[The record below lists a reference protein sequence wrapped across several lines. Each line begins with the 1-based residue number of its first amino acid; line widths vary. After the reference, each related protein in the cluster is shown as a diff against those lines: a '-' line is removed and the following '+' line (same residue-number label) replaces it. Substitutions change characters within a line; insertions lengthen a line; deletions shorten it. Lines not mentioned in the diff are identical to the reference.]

1 MGCGASSA
9 SASAPESAIALVD
22 FNARFADEYVV
33 REKIGVGQQGT
44 VYLCEDVETGTTRA
58 MKETHIGVFGANAKR
73 REAYCEI
80 ELLSQMRHP
89 NVVRMVKAYQTS
101 AEVQV
106 VMEHAGRDTLLT
118 YLVALDDAEGMTEE
132 EKVNIK
138 HELIRQLV
146 DAVAHVH
153 SRDVVFRD
161 LKHENVMVT
170 SDEDLRNAQIK
181 LVDFGRAASLRRED
195 RLNNQPPL
203 GTSLFQAPEVEERRE
218 YGQAADMWAVG
229 VFVYFLVTGRMPF
242 EHTVAGLYKVLRGEY
257 ESMEESINKHARDLV
272 AKLLVLDPA
281 KRINAAQA
289 STHRFLR
296 QKNAAHVH
304 VGEGDALRVPKHM
317 EKAAKKQ
324 LRALVMQES
333 LELHTVGLL
342 TEKLTPEDLKTLRR
356 WLRMKAEM
364 SVRGGVANSR
374 AKIISDNNST
384 PQSPDASIRAGH
396 NYTDEI
402 QAHVALN
409 ALYKEMT
416 KGQGSESN
424 SRETS
429 FHGGG
434 LTKTQSYLRLTE
446 ALENLEEISSDD
458 DAEVRTPSPP
468 PKKTSKSSLSDA
480 ARQESANV
488 AQNTTSKSDVATN
501 RSFVGY
507 AHQSGMCT
515 VDELITA
522 CISAGLQSVADELQT
537 VRDDLKKERLS
548 KLAAT
553 GADAQT
559 QNESVLLD
567 IMLFRY
573 EDLLAKVENA
583 HLDQVK
589 DWSVR
594 AGVMENGL

>member
-1 MGCGASSA
+1 MGCAASSA
-9 SASAPESAIALVD
+9 SASAPASALALVD

-44 VYLCEDVETGTTRA
+44 VYLCEDAETGTTRA

-132 EKVNIK
+132 EKMNIK

-170 SDEDLRNAQIK
+170 SDDDLRNAQIK

-229 VFVYFLVTGRMPF
+229 VFVYFLVTGQMPF

-257 ESMEESINKHARDLV
+257 EPMEESINKHARDLV

-296 QKNAAHVH
+296 QRNAAHVH

-317 EKAAKKQ
+317 EKAAKRQ
-324 LRALVMQES
+324 LRALVMQDS

-342 TEKLTPEDLKTLRR
+342 AEKLTPEDLKTLRR

-364 SVRGGVANSR
+364 SVRGGVANAREKNASHS
-374 AKIISDNNST
+374 ISQR
-384 PQSPDASIRAGH
+384 QSPDASIRAGH
-396 NYTDEI
+396 TYTDEL

-409 ALYKEMT
+409 ALYNEMT
-416 KGQGSESN
+416 KDQGSESN
-424 SRETS
+424 SREVS
-429 FHGGG
+429 FHGGA
-434 LTKTQSYLRLTE
+434 LTKTQSYLKLTE
-446 ALENLEEISSDD
+446 ALENLEEMSSGDEAD
-458 DAEVRTPSPP
+458 VHTPSPP
-468 PKKTSKSSLSDA
+468 KKISKSSLSDA
-480 ARQESANV
+480 ARQESA
-488 AQNTTSKSDVATN
+488 QKTTGTSDIAKS

-537 VRDDLKKERLS
+537 VRDDLKKERLA

-553 GADAQT
+553 GADTQT

>member
-1 MGCGASSA
+1 MGCAASSA
-9 SASAPESAIALVD
+9 SASAPASALALVD

-44 VYLCEDVETGTTRA
+44 VYLCEDAETGTTRA

-132 EKVNIK
+132 EKMNIK
-138 HELIRQLV
+138 YELIRQLV

-170 SDEDLRNAQIK
+170 SDDDLRNAQIK

-229 VFVYFLVTGRMPF
+229 VFVYFLVTGQMPF

-257 ESMEESINKHARDLV
+257 EPMEESINKHARDLV

-296 QKNAAHVH
+296 QRNAAHVH

-317 EKAAKKQ
+317 EKAAKRQ
-324 LRALVMQES
+324 LRALVMQDS

-342 TEKLTPEDLKTLRR
+342 AEKLTPEDLKTLRR

-364 SVRGGVANSR
+364 SVRGGVANAREKNASHS
-374 AKIISDNNST
+374 ISQR
-384 PQSPDASIRAGH
+384 QSPDASIRAGH
-396 NYTDEI
+396 TYTDEL

-409 ALYKEMT
+409 ALYNEMT
-416 KGQGSESN
+416 KDQGSESN
-424 SRETS
+424 SREVS
-429 FHGGG
+429 FHGGA
-434 LTKTQSYLRLTE
+434 LTKTQSYLKLTE
-446 ALENLEEISSDD
+446 ALENLEEMSSGDEAD
-458 DAEVRTPSPP
+458 VHRPSPP
-468 PKKTSKSSLSDA
+468 KKISKSSLSDA
-480 ARQESANV
+480 ARQESA
-488 AQNTTSKSDVATN
+488 QKTTGTSDIATS

-537 VRDDLKKERLS
+537 VRDDLKKERLA

-553 GADAQT
+553 GADTQT

>member
-1 MGCGASSA
+1 MGCAASSA
-9 SASAPESAIALVD
+9 SASAPASALALVD

-33 REKIGVGQQGT
+33 RKKIGVGQQGT
-44 VYLCEDVETGTTRA
+44 VYLCEDAETGTTRA

-132 EKVNIK
+132 EKMNIK

-170 SDEDLRNAQIK
+170 SDDDLRNAQIK

-229 VFVYFLVTGRMPF
+229 VFVYFLVTGQMPF

-257 ESMEESINKHARDLV
+257 EPMEESINKHARDLV

-296 QKNAAHVH
+296 QRNAAHVH

-317 EKAAKKQ
+317 EKAAKRQ
-324 LRALVMQES
+324 LRALVMQDS

-342 TEKLTPEDLKTLRR
+342 AEKLTPEDLKTLRR

-364 SVRGGVANSR
+364 SVRGGVANAREKNASHS
-374 AKIISDNNST
+374 ISQR
-384 PQSPDASIRAGH
+384 QSPDASIRAGH
-396 NYTDEI
+396 TYTDEL

-409 ALYKEMT
+409 ALYNEMT
-416 KGQGSESN
+416 KDQGSESN
-424 SRETS
+424 SREVS
-429 FHGGG
+429 FHGGA
-434 LTKTQSYLRLTE
+434 LTKTQSYQKLTE
-446 ALENLEEISSDD
+446 ALENVEEMSSGDEAD
-458 DAEVRTPSPP
+458 VHRPSPP
-468 PKKTSKSSLSDA
+468 KKISKSSLSDA
-480 ARQESANV
+480 ARQESA
-488 AQNTTSKSDVATN
+488 QKTTGTSDIATS

-537 VRDDLKKERLS
+537 VRDDLKKERLA

-553 GADAQT
+553 GADTQT

>member
-257 ESMEESINKHARDLV
+257 EPMEESINKHARDLV

-342 TEKLTPEDLKTLRR
+342 AEKLTPEDLKTLRR

-374 AKIISDNNST
+374 AKIMI
-384 PQSPDASIRAGH
+384 
-396 NYTDEI
+396 
-402 QAHVALN
+402 
-409 ALYKEMT
+409 
-416 KGQGSESN
+416 
-424 SRETS
+424 
-429 FHGGG
+429 
-434 LTKTQSYLRLTE
+434 
-446 ALENLEEISSDD
+446 
-458 DAEVRTPSPP
+458 
-468 PKKTSKSSLSDA
+468 
-480 ARQESANV
+480 
-488 AQNTTSKSDVATN
+488 
-501 RSFVGY
+501 
-507 AHQSGMCT
+507 
-515 VDELITA
+515 
-522 CISAGLQSVADELQT
+522 
-537 VRDDLKKERLS
+537 
-548 KLAAT
+548 
-553 GADAQT
+553 
-559 QNESVLLD
+559 
-567 IMLFRY
+567 
-573 EDLLAKVENA
+573 
-583 HLDQVK
+583 
-589 DWSVR
+589 
-594 AGVMENGL
+594 

>member
-1 MGCGASSA
+1 MLQS
-9 SASAPESAIALVD
+9 ERV
-22 FNARFADEYVV
+22 
-33 REKIGVGQQGT
+33 
-44 VYLCEDVETGTTRA
+44 TT
-58 MKETHIGVFGANAKR
+58 
-73 REAYCEI
+73 
-80 ELLSQMRHP
+80 
-89 NVVRMVKAYQTS
+89 
-101 AEVQV
+101 
-106 VMEHAGRDTLLT
+106 
-118 YLVALDDAEGMTEE
+118 
-132 EKVNIK
+132 
-138 HELIRQLV
+138 
-146 DAVAHVH
+146 
-153 SRDVVFRD
+153 
-161 LKHENVMVT
+161 
-170 SDEDLRNAQIK
+170 
-181 LVDFGRAASLRRED
+181 
-195 RLNNQPPL
+195 
-203 GTSLFQAPEVEERRE
+203 
-218 YGQAADMWAVG
+218 
-229 VFVYFLVTGRMPF
+229 
-242 EHTVAGLYKVLRGEY
+242 
-257 ESMEESINKHARDLV
+257 
-272 AKLLVLDPA
+272 
-281 KRINAAQA
+281 
-289 STHRFLR
+289 
-296 QKNAAHVH
+296 
-304 VGEGDALRVPKHM
+304 
-317 EKAAKKQ
+317 
-324 LRALVMQES
+324 
-333 LELHTVGLL
+333 
-342 TEKLTPEDLKTLRR
+342 
-356 WLRMKAEM
+356 
-364 SVRGGVANSR
+364 
-374 AKIISDNNST
+374 
-384 PQSPDASIRAGH
+384 
-396 NYTDEI
+396 YTDEI

-446 ALENLEEISSDD
+446 ALENLEEMSSGD

-488 AQNTTSKSDVATN
+488 AQKTTGTSDVATS

-537 VRDDLKKERLS
+537 VRDDLKKERLA

-553 GADAQT
+553 GADAQA

>member
-1 MGCGASSA
+1 MGCAASSA
-9 SASAPESAIALVD
+9 SASAPASALALVD

-33 REKIGVGQQGT
+33 RKKIGVGQQGT
-44 VYLCEDVETGTTRA
+44 VYLCEDAETGTTRA

-132 EKVNIK
+132 EKMNIK

-170 SDEDLRNAQIK
+170 SDDDLRNAQIK

-229 VFVYFLVTGRMPF
+229 VFVYFLVTGQMPF

-257 ESMEESINKHARDLV
+257 EPMEESINKHARDLV

-296 QKNAAHVH
+296 QRNAAHVH

-317 EKAAKKQ
+317 EKAAKRQ
-324 LRALVMQES
+324 LRALVMQDS

-342 TEKLTPEDLKTLRR
+342 AEKLTPEDLKTLRR

-364 SVRGGVANSR
+364 SVRGGVANAREKNASHS
-374 AKIISDNNST
+374 IS
-384 PQSPDASIRAGH
+384 QRRSPDASIRAGH
-396 NYTDEI
+396 TYTDEL

-409 ALYKEMT
+409 ALYNEMT
-416 KGQGSESN
+416 KDQGSESN
-424 SRETS
+424 SREVS
-429 FHGGG
+429 FHGGA
-434 LTKTQSYLRLTE
+434 LTKTQSYQKLTE
-446 ALENLEEISSDD
+446 ALENLEEMSSGDEAD
-458 DAEVRTPSPP
+458 VHRPSPP
-468 PKKTSKSSLSDA
+468 KKISKSSLSDA
-480 ARQESANV
+480 ARQESA
-488 AQNTTSKSDVATN
+488 QKTTGTSDIAKS

-537 VRDDLKKERLS
+537 VRDDLKKERLA

-553 GADAQT
+553 GADTQT

>member
-1 MGCGASSA
+1 
-9 SASAPESAIALVD
+9 
-22 FNARFADEYVV
+22 
-33 REKIGVGQQGT
+33 
-44 VYLCEDVETGTTRA
+44 
-58 MKETHIGVFGANAKR
+58 
-73 REAYCEI
+73 
-80 ELLSQMRHP
+80 MRHP
-89 NVVRMVKAYQTS
+89 HVVRMVKAYQTS
-101 AEVQV
+101 AEVRV

-118 YLVALDDAEGMTEE
+118 YLVALDDAVWMTRE
-132 EKVNIK
+132 EKMRVK

-161 LKHENVMVT
+161 LKHENVMVA
-170 SDEDLRNAQIK
+170 SDDDLRNARIK

-195 RLNNQPPL
+195 RLRNQPPL
-203 GTSLFQAPEVEERRE
+203 GTSLFQAPEVEDRRE

-242 EHTVAGLYKVLRGEY
+242 EHTVSGLYKALRGEY
-257 ESMEESINKHARDLV
+257 EPMEASINKYARDLV
-272 AKLLVLDPA
+272 AKLLVVDPS

-304 VGEGDALRVPKHM
+304 VGEGDALRVPIEM
-317 EKAAKKQ
+317 EKSARRQ

-333 LELHTVGLL
+333 LEKHTVGLL

-356 WLRMKAEM
+356 WLRMKAET
-364 SVRGGVANSR
+364 SVRGGLANVRVAALTAAES
-374 AKIISDNNST
+374 
-384 PQSPDASIRAGH
+384 PPPSPDVSIRAGH
-396 NYTDEI
+396 NYADET
-402 QAHVALN
+402 QAHAALN

-416 KGQGSESN
+416 KDQESESE
-424 SRETS
+424 SREAS
-429 FHGGG
+429 FHGGT
-434 LTKTQSYLRLTE
+434 LTKTQSYQKLTE
-446 ALENLEEISSDD
+446 ALADLEDLNADD
-458 DAEVRTPSPP
+458 EQNSKIDTPSPP
-468 PKKTSKSSLSDA
+468 EKISKRSLSGAVRRDLSP
-480 ARQESANV
+480 RTSSV
-488 AQNTTSKSDVATN
+488 DVSRKTTSPSDSVTT

-515 VDELITA
+515 VDELIAA
-522 CISAGLQSVADELQT
+522 CISAGLRHVADELQT
-537 VRDDLKKERLS
+537 VRDDLKKERLAT
-548 KLAAT
+548 LQVT
-553 GADAQT
+553 GADSRT
-559 QNESVLLD
+559 QSESILLD

-594 AGVMENGL
+594 ASVMKNSL

>member
-1 MGCGASSA
+1 
-9 SASAPESAIALVD
+9 
-22 FNARFADEYVV
+22 
-33 REKIGVGQQGT
+33 
-44 VYLCEDVETGTTRA
+44 
-58 MKETHIGVFGANAKR
+58 
-73 REAYCEI
+73 
-80 ELLSQMRHP
+80 
-89 NVVRMVKAYQTS
+89 
-101 AEVQV
+101 
-106 VMEHAGRDTLLT
+106 
-118 YLVALDDAEGMTEE
+118 
-132 EKVNIK
+132 
-138 HELIRQLV
+138 
-146 DAVAHVH
+146 
-153 SRDVVFRD
+153 VVFRD

-170 SDEDLRNAQIK
+170 SDDDLRNAQIK

-229 VFVYFLVTGRMPF
+229 VFIYFLVTGQMPF

-257 ESMEESINKHARDLV
+257 EPMEESINKHARDLV

-296 QKNAAHVH
+296 QRNAAHVH

-317 EKAAKKQ
+317 EKAAKRQ
-324 LRALVMQES
+324 LRALVMQDS

-342 TEKLTPEDLKTLRR
+342 AEKLTPEDLKTLRR

-364 SVRGGVANSR
+364 SVRGGVANAREKNASHS
-374 AKIISDNNST
+374 IS
-384 PQSPDASIRAGH
+384 QRRSPDASIRAGH
-396 NYTDEI
+396 TYTDEL

-409 ALYKEMT
+409 ALYNEMT
-416 KGQGSESN
+416 KDQGSESN
-424 SRETS
+424 SREVS
-429 FHGGG
+429 FHGGA
-434 LTKTQSYLRLTE
+434 LTKTQSYQKLTE
-446 ALENLEEISSDD
+446 ALENLEEMSSGDEAD
-458 DAEVRTPSPP
+458 VHRPSPP
-468 PKKTSKSSLSDA
+468 KKISKSSLSDA
-480 ARQESANV
+480 ARQESA
-488 AQNTTSKSDVATN
+488 QKTTGTSDIATS

-537 VRDDLKKERLS
+537 VRDDLKKERLA

-553 GADAQT
+553 GADTQT

>member
-170 SDEDLRNAQIK
+170 SDEALRNAQIK

-257 ESMEESINKHARDLV
+257 EPMEESINKHARDLV

-384 PQSPDASIRAGH
+384 SQSPDASIRAGH

-446 ALENLEEISSDD
+446 ALENLEEMSSDD

-553 GADAQT
+553 GADAQA